1 MLLSAGCAVGPNY
14 KRPSTDVPGMYRG
27 ATPQEAAQPAASQS
41 FGDQKWWEVFQDK
54 QLQDLIH
61 TALQQNYD
69 VRIAATRILE
79 ARAQLGITRAD
90 QLPTISG
97 GALAVNERN
106 PKTKLFRQY
115 ETSAN
120 QLDLSLAWELDF
132 WGKYRRATEAAR
144 ANLLATEWAH
154 EAVVSTLVS
163 DVATA
168 YFQLRSLDLQ
178 LEISRRTLALRQDSL
193 QLTQTLANGGA
204 TSMLDVRQAEQLVD
218 TAAETIPDLERRI
231 EQQENFLS
239 TLLGNNPGPI
249 ARGMKLTEQPHAP
262 DVPAGLP
269 SSLLER
275 RPDIR
280 EAEAQLIAA
289 NAQIGVAKA
298 AYFPQINLT
307 ADAGYQSSALTSLFT
322 GPAGL
327 WSFGGSMVQPIFT
340 GGRIRSNV
348 RFTEARQ
355 QEALLTYQQTIQ
367 QAFRGVSDSLVEYHK
382 DREFREYQQQLA
394 LSAQDAAQLSEMR
407 YRGGAASYLEVLTN
421 ETNYFD
427 AQLGLAQAQLNE
439 LAGLVRIYRNLGG
452 AGSEPAIYRLGGYA
466 KSRTDRAPSLFRS
479 QLPPPATANRLVAKR
494 RLRARAVG
502 SLSNG
507 LNFGSPQFHWYCGRF
522 TALRHLPNWSFAM
535 PSSQKLDTHHKALTL
550 N

>member
-1 MLLSAGCAVGPNY
+1 MSRSYARRKETKVSKLRALSVGLSLTMLLSAGCAVGPNY
-14 KRPSTDVPGMYRG
+14 KRPSADVPGTYRG
-27 ATPQEAAQPAASQS
+27 AMPQPAAQPAASQS

-69 VRIAATRILE
+69 VRIAAARILE

-90 QLPTISG
+90 QLPTING
-97 GALAVNERN
+97 DVLAVNERN
-106 PKTKLFRQY
+106 PQTKLFREY
-115 ETSAN
+115 DTSAN
-120 QLDLSLAWELDF
+120 QLDLALAWDLDF

-154 EAVVSTLVS
+154 QAVVSTLVS

-193 QLTQTLANGGA
+193 RLTQTLANGGA

-249 ARGMKLTEQPHAP
+249 ARGTKLTEQPHMP
-262 DVPAGLP
+262 EIPAGLP
-269 SSLLER
+269 SSLIER

-298 AYFPQINLT
+298 AYFPQISLT
-307 ADAGYQSSALTSLFT
+307 ASSGFQSSALTNLFT

-327 WSFGGSMVQPIFT
+327 WNFGGSLVQPIFA
-340 GGRIRSNV
+340 GGRIRSGV
-348 RFTEARQ
+348 RFSEARQ
-355 QEALLTYQQTIQ
+355 QETLLIYQQTIQ
-367 QAFRGVSDSLVEYHK
+367 QAFRGVSDALVEYRK
-382 DREFREYQQQLA
+382 DREFREQQQLLA

-407 YRGGAASYLEVLTN
+407 YRGGATSYLEVLTN

-427 AQLGLAQAQLNE
+427 AELGLAQAQLNE
-439 LAGLVRIYRNLGG
+439 LLGLVSIYRNLGG
-452 AGSEPAIYRLGGYA
+452 GWQE
-466 KSRTDRAPSLFRS
+466 
-479 QLPPPATANRLVAKR
+479 Q
-494 RLRARAVG
+494 
-502 SLSNG
+502 
-507 LNFGSPQFHWYCGRF
+507 
-522 TALRHLPNWSFAM
+522 
-535 PSSQKLDTHHKALTL
+535 
-550 N
+550 

>member
-1 MLLSAGCAVGPNY
+1 
-14 KRPSTDVPGMYRG
+14 MYRG
-27 ATPQEAAQPAASQS
+27 TTPQDAAQPAAQS
-41 FGDQKWWEVFQDK
+41 FGEQKWWEVFQDK
-54 QLQDLIH
+54 QLQDLIR

-69 VRIAATRILE
+69 VRIAATRILQ
-79 ARAQLGITRAD
+79 AQAQLGSTRAD

-97 GALAVNERN
+97 GASAVNERN
-106 PKTKLFRQY
+106 PRTKLFHQY

-120 QLDLSLAWELDF
+120 QVDLSLAWELDF
-132 WGKYRRATEAAR
+132 WGKYRRATESSR
-144 ANLLATEWAH
+144 ASLLASQWAR
-154 EAVVSTLVS
+154 EAIVTTLVS

-178 LEISRRTLALRQDSL
+178 LEISRRTLASRRDSL

-204 TSMLDVRQAEQLVD
+204 TSLLDVRQAEQLVF
-218 TAAETIPDLERRI
+218 TAAESIPDLERQI
-231 EQQENFLS
+231 EQQENFIS

-249 ARGMKLTEQPHAP
+249 ARGMTLTEQPHVP
-262 DVPAGLP
+262 EIPAGLP
-269 SSLLER
+269 STLLER

-307 ADAGYQSSALTSLFT
+307 ASAGYQSTALTNLFT

-327 WSFGGSMVQPIFT
+327 WSFGGSLAQPIFT
-340 GGRIRSNV
+340 GGKIRSNV
-348 RFTEARQ
+348 RFSEARQ

-367 QAFRGVSDSLVEYHK
+367 QAFRGVSDSLVEYRK

-427 AQLGLAQAQLNE
+427 AQLRLAQAQLNE
-439 LAGLVRIYRNLGG
+439 LAGLVGIYRNLGG
-452 AGSEPAIYRLGGYA
+452 GW
-466 KSRTDRAPSLFRS
+466 
-479 QLPPPATANRLVAKR
+479 Q
-494 RLRARAVG
+494 
-502 SLSNG
+502 
-507 LNFGSPQFHWYCGRF
+507 
-522 TALRHLPNWSFAM
+522 
-535 PSSQKLDTHHKALTL
+535 
-550 N
+550 